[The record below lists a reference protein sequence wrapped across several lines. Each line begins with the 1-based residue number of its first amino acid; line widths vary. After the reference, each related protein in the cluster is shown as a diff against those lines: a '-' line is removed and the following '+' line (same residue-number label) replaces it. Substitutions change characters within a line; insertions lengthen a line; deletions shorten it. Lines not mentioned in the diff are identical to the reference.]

1 MNEANRPL
9 TLQEAAD
16 QIGTSRSRLWRAMS
30 DGNLNVEK
38 RRVAGRSVWTVLEVD
53 LVRWAEE
60 FLSEARETSEA
71 DSADVHEH
79 EPEHS
84 RTFANTR
91 GQSFERSR
99 TSTNDREQS
108 SEHPR
113 TTVNVREQQRMNTS
127 EQTSEHPPQ
136 PPVELYL
143 ALVDRV
149 QRAERRTVE
158 LELTLQQS
166 QRLLCEN
173 AESITE
179 REAQVKQVAAEA
191 ELHKQREND
200 LATEN
205 ARLAAELEATRHQL
219 LEAQK
224 PHGLLSWLGL
234 RKRRTNPQSADQAV

>member
-9 TLQEAAD
+9 TLQEASD

-30 DGNLNVEK
+30 DGNLSVKK
-38 RRVAGRSVWTVLEVD
+38 RRVSGRSVWTVLEQD

-60 FLSEARETSEA
+60 FLAEVAEISETNT
-71 DSADVHEH
+71 ADVHEH
-79 EPEHS
+79 EPEH
-84 RTFANTR
+84 F
-91 GQSFERSR
+91 R
-99 TSTNDREQS
+99 TSTNDREPN
-108 SEHPR
+108 SEHLR
-113 TTVNVREQQRMNTS
+113 TSANKREQQEANTS

-191 ELHKQREND
+191 EQHKQREND

-224 PHGLLSWLGL
+224 PQGLLSWLGL
-234 RKRRTNPQSADQAV
+234 RKRRTTSISTDKAV

>member
-1 MNEANRPL
+1 MNELNKPL

-16 QIGTSRSRLWRAMS
+16 QLKTSRSRLWRAMS
-30 DGNLNVEK
+30 EGHLSVEK
-38 RRVAGRSVWTVLEVD
+38 RRVAGRSVWTVLESD
-53 LVRWAEE
+53 LAKWADE
-60 FLSEARETSEA
+60 FLSDTL
-71 DSADVHEH
+71 
-79 EPEHS
+79 EPS
-84 RTFANTR
+84 PGGTANES
-91 GQSFERSR
+91 G
-99 TSTNDREQS
+99 QS

-113 TTVNVREQQRMNTS
+113 TTVNYREQSFERTRANANDH
-127 EQTSEHPPQ
+127 EQSRSSTNEQSSY

-179 REAQVKQVAAEA
+179 REARAKQAEA
-191 ELHKQREND
+191 IVEQHQQREHE

-205 ARLAAELEATRHQL
+205 ARIAAELAAARLQL
-219 LEAQK
+219 DETQK
-224 PHGLLSWLGL
+224 PSGFLSWLGL
-234 RKRRTNPQSADQAV
+234 RKKRTAGAPVDKAV

>member
-30 DGNLNVEK
+30 DGNLSVKK
-38 RRVAGRSVWTVLEVD
+38 RRVSGRSVWTVLEED

-60 FLSEARETSEA
+60 FLAEVAEISEANT
-71 DSADVHEH
+71 ADVREH
-79 EPEHS
+79 EPEQS
-84 RTFANTR
+84 RTF
-91 GQSFERSR
+91 
-99 TSTNDREQS
+99 TNDREQS
-108 SEHPR
+108 SEQLR
-113 TTVNVREQQRMNTS
+113 TSVSEREQQRTNTR

-224 PHGLLSWLGL
+224 PQGFLSWLGL
-234 RKRRTNPQSADQAV
+234 RKRRTAPQSADQAV